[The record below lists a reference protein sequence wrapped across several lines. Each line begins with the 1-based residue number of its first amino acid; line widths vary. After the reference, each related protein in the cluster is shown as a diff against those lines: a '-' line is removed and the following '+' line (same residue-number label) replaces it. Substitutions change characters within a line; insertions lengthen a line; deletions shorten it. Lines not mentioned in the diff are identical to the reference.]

1 MKVYR
6 IEKETVSW
14 KVSDV
19 IAPSFNERIYS
30 DKRLK
35 AESLLENV
43 RKSNYPYLYSR
54 GNSLFVFPADDKLD
68 ERAFHWAS
76 TYAPLPDSSCVVSLL
91 ELEVDNV
98 EWHDSRNYEDLCFL
112 LSGFKCGMRDITA
125 NEDDLCKKYWVG
137 KCNMEELSIEG
148 LVNKARVIG
157 IVPYIVTHNK
167 ISKLI

>member
-1 MKVYR
+1 MKVCR

-14 KVSDV
+14 KVGDV

-43 RKSNYPYLYSR
+43 RKSYYPYLYSR
-54 GNSLFVFPADDKLD
+54 GNSLFIFPADDKLE

-91 ELEVDNV
+91 ELEVYNV
-98 EWHDSRNYEDLCFL
+98 EWHDSQNYEDLYFL
-112 LSGFKCGMRDITA
+112 LSDFKYGMRNMKV

-167 ISKLI
+167 IGKLI